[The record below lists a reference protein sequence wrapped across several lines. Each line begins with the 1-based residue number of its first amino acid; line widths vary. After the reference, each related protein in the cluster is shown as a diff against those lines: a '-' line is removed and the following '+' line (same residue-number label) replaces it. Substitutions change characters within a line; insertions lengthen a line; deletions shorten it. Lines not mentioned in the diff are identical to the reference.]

1 MKIKVVSGIM
11 LTLLFLGMLT
21 LAFNIQP
28 VKAEPKTWTVDDD
41 GPADFS
47 SIQEAINS
55 SLVADGDTIFVH
67 SGTYYEQVVVNKSVS
82 LIGAEIAKP
91 TIILNVTEYKFAVY
105 ISANNVT
112 VSGFRIR
119 NYWYGGILLN
129 HSSSCIVSE
138 NIVKAVNA
146 IFVEGGS
153 GNKISDNY
161 VAKPPS
167 SCVHHGFYL
176 RDSDNNVITGNYLPL
191 SACDEG
197 LIMDNSNHNYIA
209 FNYIAAHLLPP
220 VRMGGCHNNSIVGNT
235 VQSVLGFEAII
246 LTGEF
251 SGNVLYHN
259 NFLTSDWGPIGF
271 YDGSMNNTWDNG
283 YPYGGNYW
291 TNYTGV
297 DINMDGIGDTS
308 YEIDSNNIDRYPLM
322 GMFSDFLATLEE
334 QTYHITAVCNS
345 TISGFQFSIKR
356 TAKSISFNVAGP
368 DATLGFCRV
377 CIPHDLMEPPY
388 TVTIDGHLPQ
398 YVNYTLYDNATH
410 RWMYFTYQHSAHEVI
425 IAQYPVGGIYLPVNK
440 LELLAPYIELTILLA
455 VAVVTAGYVKK
466 RKRHTEIIS

>member
-119 NYWYGGILLN
+119 NYRYGGILLN

-161 VAKPPS
+161 VARPS
-167 SCVHHGFYL
+167 SCVHCGFDL

-191 SACDEG
+191 SACDVA
-197 LIMDNSNHNYIA
+197 LKMDNSNHNYIA

-220 VRMGGCHNNSIVGNT
+220 VHIGGCHNNSIVGNT

-297 DINMDGIGDTS
+297 DINMDGIGDSS

-356 TAKSISFNVAGP
+356 TAKSISFNVTGP

-455 VAVVTAGYVKK
+455 VAAVTAGYVKK
-466 RKRHTEIIS
+466 RKRNT